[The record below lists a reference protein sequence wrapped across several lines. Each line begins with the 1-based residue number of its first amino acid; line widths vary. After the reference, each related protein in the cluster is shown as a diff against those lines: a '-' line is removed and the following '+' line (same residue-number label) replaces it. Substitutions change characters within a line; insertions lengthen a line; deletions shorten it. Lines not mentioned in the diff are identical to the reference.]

1 MELKFIENTND
12 ITDLS
17 CTRAVFCGL
26 VSIPIFRI
34 NILELTLIVSTKAPN
49 TLSQIKEGHQRL
61 CLTFLKMSHVHNCSR
76 LFMNKHVELLESL
89 NLIKLILLYCQLS
102 ITMYSCTHGTVLNHF
117 IKAPPQHLPLSGF
130 YASIL

>member
-49 TLSQIKEGHQRL
+49 TFVPNKRRSPTALFN
-61 CLTFLKMSHVHNCSR
+61 FLKMKHVHNCSR

-102 ITMYSCTHGTVLNHF
+102 ITMYSCTHCTVQNHF